1 MAQLIGRGL
10 VGKGLVS
17 GLAGRRIHAGRG
29 LLARLL
35 AITVLPV
42 LGVGL
47 FVALLLGV
55 QRVSALRAIDDSLA
69 GTVSRILA
77 TTLDVSELPQV
88 VSQLQAAVSAENV
101 VFVDVRPAGDTVR
114 FFRSKTPETDWA
126 LRAAYDEATQARPG
140 DHRFVF
146 HDVRALLYQGAA
158 SQVTSPEVRQRL
170 NAFAA
175 TLKAHDQ
182 AMQVIRAGVYEDA
195 AGRRTL
201 RFADEGQPAASPPAA
216 LLPTTTLPAAPG
228 SRLLFT
234 LGVGVNNA
242 EIEALLSRQQ
252 GLVIGACTLAALLA
266 AGLAWR
272 ATRRIVR
279 PIVQLTRAA
288 DRLSLGDLGEAVP
301 LEAPAHTVTE
311 LSELAQAI
319 ERLRTSLALAMS
331 RLRPSAPAIAPLPAA
346 PRGERREP

>member
-1 MAQLIGRGL
+1 MAQLIG
-10 VGKGLVS
+10 KGFVPR
-17 GLAGRRIHAGRG
+17 LAGHRMHIGRG
-29 LLARLL
+29 LLARLF

-55 QRVSALRAIDDSLA
+55 QRVHTLRAIDDSLA
-69 GTVSRILA
+69 STVARILA

-88 VSQLQAAVSAENV
+88 VTQLQAAVSAENV
-101 VFVDVRPAGDTVR
+101 AFVDVRPVEGGLR

-126 LRAAYDEATQARPG
+126 LRAAYDDAVQNALA

-146 HDVRALLYQGAA
+146 RDNRPQLYRQAAAQIDDPAVKARLQDVAAHLSEEEQAYQVVRA
-158 SQVTSPEVRQRL
+158 
-170 NAFAA
+170 N
-175 TLKAHDQ
+175 
-182 AMQVIRAGVYEDA
+182 VYENRL
-195 AGRRTL
+195 GQRVL
-201 RFADEGQPAASPPAA
+201 RLSEESGSVTNMV
-216 LLPTTTLPAAPG
+216 LPGT
-228 SRLLFT
+228 LLFE

-272 ATRRIVR
+272 ATGRIVR

-288 DRLSLGDLGEAVP
+288 DRLSLGELGEAVS
-301 LEAPAHTVTE
+301 LEAPAQTVTE

-319 ERLRTSLALAMS
+319 ERLRTSLTLAMS
-331 RLRPSAPAIAPLPAA
+331 RLRPQPATPPSAAFRP
-346 PRGERREP
+346 ERREP

>member
-10 VGKGLVS
+10 VGEGLVS
-17 GLAGRRIHAGRG
+17 RLAGRRIHAGRG

-69 GTVSRILA
+69 STVARILA

-101 VFVDVRPAGDTVR
+101 VFVDVRPAGDPVR
-114 FFRSKTPETDWA
+114 FFRSKMPETDWA
-126 LRAAYDEATQARPG
+126 LRAAYDASVQLRPG

-146 HDVRALLYQGAA
+146 HDQRAQLYREAA

-170 NAFAA
+170 NVFAA
-175 TLKAHDQ
+175 TLKAQDQ
-182 AMQVIRAGVYEDA
+182 VMQVIRAEVYEDMS
-195 AGRRTL
+195 GRRTL
-201 RFADEGQPAASPPAA
+201 RFADDGQP
-216 LLPTTTLPAAPG
+216 TTPLSAAPG
-228 SRLLFT
+228 GRLIFT

-288 DRLSLGDLGEAVP
+288 DRLSLGELGEAVS

-311 LSELAQAI
+311 LSDLAQAI

-331 RLRPSAPAIAPLPAA
+331 RLRPQSVAV
-346 PRGERREP
+346 RGEGREP

>member
-1 MAQLIGRGL
+1 MVPGL
-10 VGKGLVS
+10 VG
-17 GLAGRRIHAGRG
+17 RRVHAGRG

-47 FVALLLGV
+47 FVVLLLGV
-55 QRVSALRAIDDSLA
+55 QRVSALQAIDDSLA
-69 GTVSRILA
+69 GTVARILA

-126 LRAAYDEATQARPG
+126 LRAAYDEAVQTRPG

-146 HDVRALLYQGAA
+146 HDQRALLYQGAA
-158 SQVTSPEVRQRL
+158 SQVGSPEVRQRL

-175 TLKAHDQ
+175 TLKAQDQ
-182 AMQVIRAGVYEDA
+182 VMQVIRAEVYEDA
-195 AGRRTL
+195 GGRRTL
-201 RFADEGQPAASPPAA
+201 RFAEDGQPAS
-216 LLPTTTLPAAPG
+216 LLLAAPG
-228 SRLLFT
+228 SRLIFT

-242 EIEALLSRQQ
+242 EIEALISRQQ

-288 DRLSLGDLGEAVP
+288 DRLSLGELGEAVS
-301 LEAPAHTVTE
+301 LEAPARAVTE

-331 RLRPSAPAIAPLPAA
+331 RLRPQSSILQPSGFQSPVTQSAVTQSRPSVVSS
-346 PRGERREP
+346 ERREL

>member
-1 MAQLIGRGL
+1 MAQLIGRGVVPRL
-10 VGKGLVS
+10 V
-17 GLAGRRIHAGRG
+17 GRRIHAGRG

-69 GTVSRILA
+69 STVARILA

-126 LRAAYDEATQARPG
+126 LRAAYDESVRARPG

-146 HDVRALLYQGAA
+146 HDQRALLYQGAA
-158 SQVTSPEVRQRL
+158 SQVDSLEVRQRL

-175 TLKAHDQ
+175 TLSEQDQ
-182 AMQVIRAGVYEDA
+182 VMQVIRAEVYEDA
-195 AGRRTL
+195 SGRRTL
-201 RFADEGQPAASPPAA
+201 RFADDGQPAPS
-216 LLPTTTLPAAPG
+216 LPTTLPPAAPG
-228 SRLLFT
+228 GGLIFT

-252 GLVIGACTLAALLA
+252 GLVIGGCTLAALLA

-288 DRLSLGDLGEAVP
+288 DRLSLGELGEAVS
-301 LEAPAHTVTE
+301 LEAPARAVTE
-311 LSELAQAI
+311 LSDLAQAI

-331 RLRPSAPAIAPLPAA
+331 RLRPHPQATQLQTTLPAVL
-346 PRGERREP
+346 RGERREL